1 MSAAFVCACGKPFSS
16 RNALQK
22 HARNKGHDG
31 AGGEVHHP
39 TVFAQ
44 SIPIPNPIPN
54 PNPIANPIPNPAL
67 VELTRRLTEID

>member
-1 MSAAFVCACGKPFSS
+1 MVLVLF
-16 RNALQK
+16 
-22 HARNKGHDG
+22 G

-39 TVFAQ
+39 AVLC
-44 SIPIPNPIPN
+44 SIYPYPNPIPN